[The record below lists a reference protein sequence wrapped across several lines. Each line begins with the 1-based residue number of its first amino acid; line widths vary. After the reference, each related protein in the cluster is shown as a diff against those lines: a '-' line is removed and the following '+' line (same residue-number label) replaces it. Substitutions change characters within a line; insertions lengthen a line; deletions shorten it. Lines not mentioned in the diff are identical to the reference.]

1 MIDQER
7 DLLAEY
13 CKETNFPWTLDYLI
27 DDHRNLANER
37 MEVEAEAK
45 EAESRGFYKGLAQG
59 LRSCELLKEL
69 TLRKK

>member
-13 CKETNFPWTLDYLI
+13 SKETNYRWTLMTLI
-27 DDHRNLANER
+27 DDHRYLVAQR
-37 MEVEAEAK
+37 VEVEAEAK
-45 EAESRGFYKGLAQG
+45 EAEARGFYTGLAQG